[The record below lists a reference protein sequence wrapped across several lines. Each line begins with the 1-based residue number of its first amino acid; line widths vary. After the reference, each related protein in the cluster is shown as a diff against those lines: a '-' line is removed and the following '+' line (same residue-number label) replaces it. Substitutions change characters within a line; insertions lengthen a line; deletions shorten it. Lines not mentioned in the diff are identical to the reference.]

1 VRRGI
6 ELLDCIS
13 LFLSLG
19 PRVVVAL
26 ERNEDDERE
35 QDRECRADHAEDGT
49 GPVDV
54 GVETTGGRAR
64 RRTRYMPAIRTLT
77 VPTRTSA
84 ATGRVML
91 RFSPFAPAPTSC
103 DDFADPSE
111 QVVRFAAL

>member
-54 GVETTGGRAR
+54 GVETTGGRA
-64 RRTRYMPAIRTLT
+64 PANQVHARDQDADS
-77 VPTRTSA
+77 PTRTSA
-84 ATGRVML
+84 ATGSVML